1 MDDVDR
7 FVPKEELMPNPRGSL
22 YLSPP
27 GELNRERC
35 GVVSAPAFALRW
47 VEPGYGIGGSIWRPH
62 TLKSG
67 TTVEN
72 STDFITRRV
81 QR

>member
-1 MDDVDR
+1 
-7 FVPKEELMPNPRGSL
+7 MPIPRGLL

-27 GELNRERC
+27 GEPNRERC

-72 STDFITRRV
+72 STDFTTGKFPEMRPIYWPYYPYL
-81 QR
+81 